1 MNLQI
6 LTKNDVELTE
16 TTEEYINKKIGKL
29 SRYLPAIGEGKVEI
43 SEGRA
48 RLPDQRFTVQVTLDS
63 RGTLIRAQEK
73 AKDIHT
79 AIDKISDA
87 LTTRIE
93 RYKGKRYDKT
103 KGASL
108 ARQGAATETGEAEVP
123 KRIVRTK
130 HFLIKPMPEDEAMNH
145 MELLGHDFFLFI
157 NADTSELNLLY
168 RRKDGNYGLIEPEM
182 GGDEQS
188 KPTT

>member
-6 LTKNDVELTE
+6 LPKNAVEVTE
-16 TTEEYINKKIGKL
+16 TMEEYINQKIGKL
-29 SRYLPAIGEGKVEI
+29 GRYLPAISEGKVEI
-43 SEGRA
+43 SEGKA
-48 RLPDQRFTVQVTLDS
+48 KLPDQRFTVQVTLDS

-73 AKDIHT
+73 AKDVRT
-79 AIDKISDA
+79 AIDRVSDA
-87 LTTRIE
+87 LTSRIE
-93 RYKGKRYDKT
+93 RYKGKRYNRG

-108 ARQGAATETGEAEVP
+108 ARQGAATEAGKAEVP
-123 KRIVRTK
+123 KSIVRTK
-130 HFLIKPMPEDEAMNH
+130 HFLIKPMPEDEAINH

-182 GGDEQS
+182 G
-188 KPTT
+188 